1 MGIVIQKFGG
11 TSFRDINIQDN
22 ILSHIKRCI
31 IKGDY
36 PVIVVSA
43 MGRKNEPYATDTLI
57 EQLENIDPK
66 IDPKKKDLIMS
77 CGEIISAAL
86 VSHLLDSQGF
96 SSEALMGIQAGI
108 ITDNNFNSSNIIH
121 IDAQPILNL
130 IKSGKIPVVAGF
142 QGATEDMEITTL
154 GRGGS
159 DITAVTLGGYLNA
172 DRIDIFTDV
181 PGVAIIDPHI
191 IPSPKYI
198 ESIGYDDM
206 YDLAS
211 NGVNVIHPKA
221 VKIGKKYN
229 IPINIRSTYL
239 DLPGTIISNFDDK
252 KSDRV
257 IGIALDTKSN
267 PNVISIFFSEYY
279 DNKSKIEFKDY
290 LLHYDE
296 ILPKIDWTKNKVSI
310 LVDSD
315 KITHW
320 GEIIY
325 RYFFP

>member
-11 TSFRDINIQDN
+11 TSFRDISRQDN

-43 MGRKNEPYATDTLI
+43 MGRKDEPYATDTLI
-57 EQLENIDPK
+57 EQLENIDLK

-77 CGEIISAAL
+77 CGEIISATL
-86 VSHLLDSQGF
+86 VSHLLDSQGLP
-96 SSEALMGIQAGI
+96 SEALMGIQAGI

-121 IDAQPILNL
+121 IDTRPILSL
-130 IKSGKIPVVAGF
+130 IKSGKIPIVAGF
-142 QGATEDMEITTL
+142 QGATKDMEITTL

-172 DRIDIFTDV
+172 DRVDIFTDV

-191 IPSPKYI
+191 VPSSKYI
-198 ESIGYDDM
+198 ESISYDDM
-206 YDLAS
+206 YNLAS

-239 DLPGTIISNFDDK
+239 DSPGTIISDSDDK

-257 IGIALDTKSN
+257 IGIALDIKSN
-267 PNVISIFFSEYY
+267 PNIISVFFNEYF
-279 DNKSKIEFKDY
+279 DNKSKREFKDY

-296 ILPKIDWTKNKVSI
+296 IFKNTNWEKNQISI

-315 KITHW
+315 KITYC